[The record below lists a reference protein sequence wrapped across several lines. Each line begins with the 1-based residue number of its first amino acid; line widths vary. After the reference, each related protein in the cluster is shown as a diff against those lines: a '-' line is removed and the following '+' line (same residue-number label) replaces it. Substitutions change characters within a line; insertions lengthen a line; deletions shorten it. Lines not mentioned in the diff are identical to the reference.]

1 MPYAGV
7 FPVHG
12 MKFKVNT
19 AVAPAAASLA
29 TIKDMESMSLSI
41 DGTVE
46 EWTPMDTE
54 GWMRRLMTAKSFTIG
69 LNGKR
74 NIGDAGNDFIHGL
87 AFKTGVACSTNAE
100 IEFPDGAKLAFNC
113 VVNVTN
119 TSGGDSTNVGPLEF
133 EFLSDGKPTYTPG
146 V

>member
-1 MPYAGV
+1 MSYAGV

-12 MKFKVNT
+12 MTFKVNT
-19 AVAPAAASLA
+19 VPAPGAASLA

-54 GWMRRLMTAKSFTIG
+54 GWIRRLMTAKAFTLG

-74 NIGDAGNDFIHGL
+74 HITDAGNDYIHGL
-87 AFKTGVACSTNAE
+87 AFKTGIACSTNAE

-119 TSGGDSTNVGPLEF
+119 TSTGDSTNVGPLEF
-133 EFLSDGKPTYTPG
+133 ELMSDGKPTYTPG